1 MASKGHGWQTERV
14 LISALRVSMGLSIN
28 TFQLLPLDYVL
39 VAIYPT
45 LKTQSQNIWHIRKA
59 NLRQALKIT

>member
-1 MASKGHGWQTERV
+1 MVSKGHGWQTGKV
-14 LISALRVSMGLSIN
+14 LISDLRVSMGLSTN
-28 TFQLLPLDYVL
+28 TFQLLPLDYAL
-39 VAIYPT
+39 VAISPT